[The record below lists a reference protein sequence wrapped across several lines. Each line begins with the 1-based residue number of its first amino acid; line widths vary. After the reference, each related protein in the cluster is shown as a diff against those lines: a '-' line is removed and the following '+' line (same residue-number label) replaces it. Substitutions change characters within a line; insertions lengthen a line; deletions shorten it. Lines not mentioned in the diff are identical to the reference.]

1 MSDPLVEEA
10 LRRRAIFDNLE
21 RYLARLKEVV
31 QGVDPDAEVYL
42 FGSVAE
48 KRHSYSSDIDILIIT
63 EKERIEV
70 LEALAKEEFA
80 EIFDLHVRK
89 PADTEWYKRHTN
101 LVKL

>member
-1 MSDPLVEEA
+1 LCRESTQTLKYICSGRWPKSDTE
-10 LRRRAIFDNLE
+10 
-21 RYLARLKEVV
+21 
-31 QGVDPDAEVYL
+31 
-42 FGSVAE
+42 
-48 KRHSYSSDIDILIIT
+48 HSYSSDIDILIIT

-89 PADTEWYKRHTN
+89 PADTEWYRRHTN